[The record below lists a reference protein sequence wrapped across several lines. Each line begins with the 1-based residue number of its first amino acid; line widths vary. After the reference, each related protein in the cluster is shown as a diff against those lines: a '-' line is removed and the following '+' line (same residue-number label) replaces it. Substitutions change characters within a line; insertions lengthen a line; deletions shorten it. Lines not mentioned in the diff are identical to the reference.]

1 MTKKNPFMLTT
12 ADQWVELESDP
23 LARFEHIPDHEEGVR
38 KAGYSEWGTMSRKDL
53 TPLWLEIYHRTDGLD
68 SDPEFMVVICNH
80 GFYQT
85 VYAES
90 TPAMMNLQARWAPA
104 IQAAAVTELLGDLE
118 DSKTF
123 SSFAGLVRQAL
134 SHSQG

>member
-12 ADQWVELESDP
+12 TDQWIELESDP
-23 LARFEHIPDHEEGVR
+23 LARFAHIPDHETSTK
-38 KAGYSEWGTMSRKDL
+38 KAGYSEWGTLSRKDL

-80 GFYQT
+80 HFFQT

-90 TPAMMNLQARWAPA
+90 APALMNLQARWAPA
-104 IQAAAVTELLGDLE
+104 IQAAAVTQVLGELE
-118 DSKTF
+118 DGDSTF
-123 SSFAGLVRQAL
+123 ASLVQQAL
-134 SHSQG
+134 SRG